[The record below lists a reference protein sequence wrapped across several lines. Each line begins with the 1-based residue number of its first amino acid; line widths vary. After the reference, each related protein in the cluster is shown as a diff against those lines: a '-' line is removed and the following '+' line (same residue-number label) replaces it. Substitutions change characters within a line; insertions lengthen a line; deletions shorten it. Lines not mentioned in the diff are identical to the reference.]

1 MDGLET
7 MEMLGIVSSVN
18 LVFYVGLQWGR
29 PECIL
34 VAEAVSEEVFRR
46 RSSIHQTPG
55 LRTLP
60 ASYMVRGEMYV

>member
-7 MEMLGIVSSVN
+7 TKMLGTMNSVN

-34 VAEAVSEEVFRR
+34 VAEY
-46 RSSIHQTPG
+46 RSSIRRGFQEKVLHTSNS
-55 LRTLP
+55 RTQDT
-60 ASYMVRGEMYV
+60 ASQLYG